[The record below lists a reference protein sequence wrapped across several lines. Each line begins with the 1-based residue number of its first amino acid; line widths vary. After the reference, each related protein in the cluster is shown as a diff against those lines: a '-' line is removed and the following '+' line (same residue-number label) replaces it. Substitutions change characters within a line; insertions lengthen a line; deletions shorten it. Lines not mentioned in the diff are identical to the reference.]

1 MITTMCHYLGKP
13 TARVLF
19 MVLCVFSLLPAARTH
34 AESTVLH
41 SQGESVSVIQTSD
54 VNGYTIANNFTIPTA
69 TAWTIEQAGYAFHI
83 ASTYANVPVTISVY
97 RNNEGVPGT
106 LIYQEADLAA
116 SVDGNYLVYTLPS
129 PLALGPG
136 SYWIGQSTNQTYRVR
151 TYPAADGVGQAYRTS
166 TTHPWGKEGRE
177 VIFRLSGTSISDTT
191 PPLISCGSADD
202 AWHGSDA
209 SIACT
214 ASDSG
219 SGLANGADASFSLST
234 SVAAGSEDANAS
246 TNSREVCDIATNCAT
261 AGPISGNKVDK
272 KAPSTTITAP
282 TNNATYVLNQGITAS
297 YSCTDGGAGVASCA
311 GPVADGSNIDTAST
325 GTKTFTV
332 NASDNVGNSDTPSVS
347 YRVGY
352 DFHGFSSPVDNNGVV
367 NSAKAGQTIPLKWR
381 LLDAA
386 GTPVT
391 NLSSAQVTVQSF
403 ACALGSA
410 VDQLEEYATGSSGF
424 QNLGDGYYQFNW
436 KTPTSYAKSC
446 KTVHLDLG
454 EGATRTALFQF
465 VK

>member
-13 TARVLF
+13 TTRILF

-34 AESTVLH
+34 AESIVLH
-41 SQGESVSVIQTSD
+41 SQGESASVISSVD
-54 VNGYTIANNFTIPTA
+54 VNGHTVANDFTIPAA
-69 TAWTIEQAGYAFHI
+69 TAWTIEQAAYR
-83 ASTYANVPVTISVY
+83 SVSQYANVPVTISIY
-97 RNNEGVPGT
+97 QDNGGVPGT
-106 LIYQEADLAA
+106 RIYHQVNLTATFA
-116 SVDGNYLVYTLPS
+116 SNYLVYTLPA
-129 PLALGPG
+129 PPTLGPG
-136 SYWIGQSTNQTYRVR
+136 SYWIGQSTSETYRVGI
-151 TYPAADGVGQAYRTS
+151 YSPATDGTNYVFQSDNTS
-166 TTHPWGKEGRE
+166 SWRQGGHE

-191 PPLISCGSADD
+191 PPLISCGSADG

-246 TNSREVCDIATNCAT
+246 TNSREVCDIAANCAT
-261 AGPISGNKVDK
+261 ADPISGNKVDK

-282 TNNATYVLNQGITAS
+282 TNNATYVLNQGVAAS
-297 YSCTDGGAGVASCA
+297 YSCTDDGSNVASCA
-311 GPVADGSNIDTAST
+311 GPVAHGSNIDTASP

-332 NASDNVGNSDTPSVS
+332 NASDNVGNSATPSVS

-352 DFHGFSSPVDNNGVV
+352 DFYGFSSPVDNNGVV